1 MQNPV
6 GTILSNPFF
15 LFFVSAAIFLVIVWA
30 LLPFALYG
38 VRRRLDRNRRG
49 LEEISETLGKILEV
63 LERGGRIPA
72 PSGPGASGPGA
83 SGPGASGPG
92 ASPTGRELENA
103 DSPGGLFSDL
113 RKELQKFGPFLQERL
128 LEPGEI
134 EYFILDKDGVEIP
147 GVFLSFRGNGVR
159 ASIPVVSLERVFPGF
174 SSEQFRKY
182 ANSFLPEKHGYFM
195 EPSSSGLE
203 FHVNIEPREN
213 NALELFV
220 GIIREQMID
229 PIEGE
234 GA

>member
-15 LFFVSAAIFLVIVWA
+15 LFFVSAAVFFVIVWA

-38 VRRRLDRNRRG
+38 VRKRLDRNRRG

-63 LERGGRIPA
+63 LERGGRIPV
-72 PSGPGASGPGA
+72 ASGPGV
-83 SGPGASGPG
+83 SGPGVSSA
-92 ASPTGRELENA
+92 GREAGDE
-103 DSPGGLFSDL
+103 DSPGRLFSNL

-203 FHVNIEPREN
+203 LHVNIEPREN

-220 GIIREQMID
+220 GIIQEQMIDPIEERMID

>member
-15 LFFVSAAIFLVIVWA
+15 LFFVSAAVFLVIVWA
-30 LLPFALYG
+30 LLPFAIYG
-38 VRRRLDRNRRG
+38 VRKRLDRNHRG
-49 LEEISETLGKILEV
+49 LEKISETLGKILEV

-72 PSGPGASGPGA
+72 PSGPEVSGPGA
-83 SGPGASGPG
+83 SGPEVSSA
-92 ASPTGRELENA
+92 GRETGDE

-113 RKELQKFGPFLQERL
+113 RKELQKFGPFMQERL

-203 FHVNIEPREN
+203 LHVNIEPREN

-220 GIIREQMID
+220 GIIQEQMID